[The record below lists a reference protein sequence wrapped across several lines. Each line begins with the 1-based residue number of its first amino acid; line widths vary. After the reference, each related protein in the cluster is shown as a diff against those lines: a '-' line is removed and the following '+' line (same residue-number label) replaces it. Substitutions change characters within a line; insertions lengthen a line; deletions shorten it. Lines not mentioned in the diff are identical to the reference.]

1 MSDGSDIIQ
10 LLTGGSGKEPLYAN
24 HAEVT
29 HNSMEIK
36 IRFNKM
42 SPHYQKMEVELIL
55 PPIIAKALVTLLVA
69 EVDTYEQKVGPIY
82 MPDDMSGI
90 LGLFGIKEGAE
101 DDDKEAA

>member
-10 LLTGGSGKEPLYAN
+10 LLTGGGGKEPIYSN

-42 SPHYQKMEVELIL
+42 SPTYQKMEVELIL
-55 PPIIAKALVTLLVA
+55 PPIIAKALVTMLTV
-69 EVDTYEQKVGPIY
+69 EIDTYEQKVGPIY

-90 LGLFGIKEGAE
+90 LGLFGIQKGVEG
-101 DDDKEAA
+101 DDKEAA